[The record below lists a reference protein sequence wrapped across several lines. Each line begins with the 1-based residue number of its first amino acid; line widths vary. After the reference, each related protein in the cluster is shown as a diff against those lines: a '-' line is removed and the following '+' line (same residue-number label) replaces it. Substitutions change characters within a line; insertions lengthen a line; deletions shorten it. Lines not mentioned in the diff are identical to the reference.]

1 MSEKFTVVI
10 AATRCGLSP
19 DADIDDPSTVIIKDH
34 PLLCQQISIFAKA
47 GFSEFVIL
55 HKEGDHKI

>member
-34 PLLCQQISIFAKA
+34 PLLCQQISIFTKA